1 MNKSQMTPSSR
12 PSCELDGLPGY
23 PNPKWIIV
31 WTNGKKMRR
40 ILMKILRRCR
50 ARQIAAESERYRRY
64 HEAKRKIPMD
74 LPPAEY
80 EAEVKRL
87 AKKFKI

>member
-1 MNKSQMTPSSR
+1 MTFLTIPSSAVQSEQDTR
-12 PSCELDGLPGY
+12 LGY
-23 PNPKWIIV
+23 PNPRWIIV

-40 ILMKILRRCR
+40 KMMSLKRFLAARR
-50 ARQIAAESERYRRY
+50 AEAESERYRRY
-64 HEAKRKIPMD
+64 HEAKSKIPMD

-87 AKKFKI
+87 ARRYKI

>member
-1 MNKSQMTPSSR
+1 MTSLTIPSSAVQSEQDTR
-12 PSCELDGLPGY
+12 LGY
-23 PNPKWIIV
+23 PNPRWIIV

-40 ILMKILRRCR
+40 KMMSLKRFLAARR
-50 ARQIAAESERYRRY
+50 AEAESERYRRY
-64 HEAKRKIPMD
+64 HEAKSKIPMD

-87 AKKFKI
+87 ARRYKI

>member
-1 MNKSQMTPSSR
+1 MTSLMIPSSDAR
-12 PSCELDGLPGY
+12 KEQDTRPGY
-23 PNPKWIIV
+23 PNPRWIIV

-40 ILMKILRRCR
+40 TMISLKLFLAARR
-50 ARQIAAESERYRRY
+50 AEADAERYRRY
-64 HEAKRKIPMD
+64 HEAKSKIPMD

-87 AKKFKI
+87 ARRFKI

>member
-1 MNKSQMTPSSR
+1 MTSLMTPSYDAR
-12 PSCELDGLPGY
+12 KEQDTRPGY
-23 PNPKWIIV
+23 PNPRWIIV
-31 WTNGKKMRR
+31 WTSGKKMRR
-40 ILMKILRRCR
+40 TMMKIK
-50 ARQIAAESERYRRY
+50 QYIAAMRAKAETERYRRY
-64 HEAKRKIPMD
+64 HEAKREIPTN

>member
-1 MNKSQMTPSSR
+1 MTSLTIPSSAVQSEQDTR
-12 PSCELDGLPGY
+12 PGY
-23 PNPKWIIV
+23 PNPRWIIV

-40 ILMKILRRCR
+40 KMMSLKLFLAARRVE
-50 ARQIAAESERYRRY
+50 AESERYRRY

-74 LPPAEY
+74 LPSAEY

>member
-1 MNKSQMTPSSR
+1 MTFLTIPSSAVQSEQDTR
-12 PSCELDGLPGY
+12 LGY
-23 PNPKWIIV
+23 PNPRWIIV

-40 ILMKILRRCR
+40 KMMSLKRFLAARR
-50 ARQIAAESERYRRY
+50 AEAESERYRRY
-64 HEAKRKIPMD
+64 HEAKREIPKN

-87 AKKFKI
+87 AKKFKV

>member
-1 MNKSQMTPSSR
+1 MTSLTIPSSAVQSEQDTR
-12 PSCELDGLPGY
+12 LGY
-23 PNPKWIIV
+23 PNPRWIIV

-40 ILMKILRRCR
+40 KMMRIKLYLAARR
-50 ARQIAAESERYRRY
+50 AEAESERYRRY
-64 HEAKRKIPMD
+64 HEAKSKIPMD

>member
-1 MNKSQMTPSSR
+1 MTSLTIPSSAVQSEQDTR
-12 PSCELDGLPGY
+12 LGY
-23 PNPKWIIV
+23 PNPRWIIV

-40 ILMKILRRCR
+40 KMMSLKRFLRR
-50 ARQIAAESERYRRY
+50 AEAESERYRRY
-64 HEAKRKIPMD
+64 HEAKSKIPMD